1 MAHPW
6 RDKSGVW
13 YLRERVPHALK
24 KTVKGRAVALP
35 VAEGTH
41 TIKLGDMAL
50 LSLRTKEKGEALRR
64 WTAAREALL
73 RFYDGCRLGE
83 ITLDFKQ
90 AMALAREHFDEL
102 AEIAEG
108 EPGEPRI
115 WEALQRLNERVR
127 ETPEKMARWYG
138 ETVDS
143 LLERRGLTV
152 NDVASRDALLRAVAN
167 AWESGTARGLRRAR
181 GDFSEDGSEAK
192 FPEWTPPTPA
202 IDGRATEAA
211 GKPAEAHRGARG
223 GLRPPESFSTAGKPP
238 APHV

>member
-1 MAHPW
+1 MGFCMAHPW

-108 EPGEPRI
+108 EARDILAEFQGIIRRK
-115 WEALQRLNERVR
+115 ALPELDAWLDRAGCSLIATFANGIIKDRKAVQAAIVSTWSNGQTEGQICKLKLVKRQMYGRGKIDLLQARVIG
-127 ETPEKMARWYG
+127 M
-138 ETVDS
+138 
-143 LLERRGLTV
+143 
-152 NDVASRDALLRAVAN
+152 N
-167 AWESGTARGLRRAR
+167 
-181 GDFSEDGSEAK
+181 
-192 FPEWTPPTPA
+192 
-202 IDGRATEAA
+202 
-211 GKPAEAHRGARG
+211 
-223 GLRPPESFSTAGKPP
+223 
-238 APHV
+238 